1 MLRERL
7 AECLA
12 TDDAR
17 EGLMAFLEKRAPQ
30 VDGERERRPIDADMR
45 ELVADL
51 EARRAQV
58 REMGGADKV
67 AKQHARGKM
76 TARERLAAFF
86 DDGVFFEIG
95 AHGTQM
101 GLAAGPDGNDK
112 PAGRRRRHRASARST
127 GAWCCAAAYDFT
139 VKGGSIGLHGR
150 REGHAPPLDG
160 AARAAGR
167 WCGSSTPAARASIP
181 GSSHPDMISLFAGTG
196 HLFREQVLMSG
207 VVPQV
212 AAMVG
217 PGAAGTAYIPGLA
230 DYVPMVKGI
239 GIAGARRPGARQGRD
254 RAGDRRAG
262 ARRLEGPHRGERRRR
277 RRVRGRRGVH
287 RGGEA
292 STSRIFP
299 SSCDEP
305 PPDAPCD
312 RPDRPPR
319 RGAARPAPRVDAQ
332 AVRHVQAAFASVVD
346 HGDIFDIKPR
356 FARSIITCLARI
368 GGKSVG
374 VVANQ
379 PMHLGGI
386 LDNDSADKAAHF
398 IQICDAFNV
407 PLVFLQDVPGF
418 MVGSKVEHAGIIRHG
433 AKMLHVMSAATVPKL
448 TVVVRKAYGAGYYVM
463 CGRAYEPDLIVSWP
477 TGEISVMGA
486 EGMVG
491 IAAKKLFGDAE
502 PPPGG
507 EEGHR
512 RHDPEE
518 HRRLQGGRLGPHRR
532 RDRSARHAARARL
545 GPRAREH
552 KRIERPAR
560 KRGVIPV

>member
-1 MLRERL
+1 MP
-7 AECLA
+7 
-12 TDDAR
+12 T
-17 EGLMAFLEKRAPQ
+17 
-30 VDGERERRPIDADMR
+30 MR

-51 EARRAQV
+51 EARRAKV
-58 REMGGADKV
+58 REMGGPDKV
-67 AKQHARGKM
+67 ARQHARGKM
-76 TARERLAAFF
+76 SVRERVAALF

-95 AHGTQM
+95 MHGTQM
-101 GLAAGPDGNDK
+101 GLAAGPDGTDK
-112 PAGRRRRHRASARST
+112 PPADGVVTAFGKVDGRMV
-127 GAWCCAAAYDFT
+127 CCAAYDFT
-139 VKGGSIGLHGR
+139 IKGGSIGYTGEEKVTRLR
-150 REGHAPPLDG
+150 SMALK
-160 AARAAGR
+160 GR
-167 WCGSSTPAARASIP
+167 WPMVWLIDSGGARIDP

-196 HLFREQVLMSG
+196 HLFREQVVMSG

-239 GIAGARRPGARQGRD
+239 GTLALGGPALVKAVTGQEITEQELGGSKIHSEVSGV
-254 RAGDRRAG
+254 GD
-262 ARRLEGPHRGERRRR
+262 GEF
-277 RRVRGRRGVH
+277 
-287 RGGEA
+287 ENDA
-292 STSRIFP
+292 ACLAAIKKYLSYLP
-299 SSCDEP
+299 SSCDEAP
-305 PPDAPCD
+305 PAVPCD
-312 RPDRPPR
+312 DPVDRRDEALLDLLPESTRKPY
-319 RGAARPAPRVDAQ
+319 DMYKL
-332 AVRHVQAAFASVVD
+332 VRAVVD

-356 FARSIITCLARI
+356 FARSIITCFARI
-368 GGKSVG
+368 GGASVG

-463 CGRAYEPDLIVSWP
+463 CGRAYEPDLLVSWP

-491 IAAKKLFGDAE
+491 IAARKLFGDAE
-502 PPPGG
+502 PPPEVKKNIVDMIQKNIDVYKSAGWG
-507 EEGHR
+507 LVDEVIDPRDTR
-512 RHDPEE
+512 RALAWGLE
-518 HRRLQGGRLGPHRR
+518 L
-532 RDRSARHAARARL
+532 ARH
-545 GPRAREH
+545 
-552 KRIERPAR
+552 KKIERPAR